1 MLNKSRMNHTTFLQK
16 DDQALGKNSSCQ
28 FTLLQLAE
36 KHWAELMKIR
46 GKEWKKERNIENTV
60 NYFAYF

>member
-16 DDQALGKNSSCQ
+16 DYQALGKNSSCQ

-36 KHWAELMKIR
+36 KHWA
-46 GKEWKKERNIENTV
+46 
-60 NYFAYF
+60 